1 MIVIIILCLLHINIR
16 ILIYITSDIIIQKTK
31 YRNVKKQTKEII
43 IKWLDNRNR
52 NTSNASSQKND

>member
-43 IKWLDNRNR
+43 IK
-52 NTSNASSQKND
+52 